1 MLKKTLMAAATL
13 ALIALGATC
22 PVSAHDRNDNWD
34 NGRNWKNDN
43 KHYNYGYLQK
53 PHYKQY
59 GYWRYRP
66 YPRWLEYSWQPRWY

>member
-13 ALIALGATC
+13 ALIAS
-22 PVSAHDRNDNWD
+22 PVSAHDRNYNWD
-34 NGRNWKNDN
+34 NGRNRDNGRYWKNDN

-66 YPRWLEYSWQPRWY
+66 YPRWLEYSWSER